1 MTTEKSSVVEAEDS
15 QHQQQKEEGEG
26 ATNSGQQETQPEEA
40 SQPAAEGT
48 NQCEPKLRASNGDT
62 PTHEDLTKNKERTSE
77 GRGLSR
83 LLSSLLKR
91 PKSQVSEEE
100 GREVESDKEKGEG
113 GPKEIDFGTSLDEDI
128 ILKAPIAAPEP
139 ELKTDPS
146 LDLHSL
152 SSIETQVRPVGESIM
167 KIHYI
172 CTFHRRI
179 FAIISYEAIDLGTDS
194 DKQHKEFLL

>member
-179 FAIISYEAIDLGTDS
+179 FAIISYEAADLGTDS